1 MTSDIN
7 FYHCEFIHSDFIYL
21 ESGDPFDPL
30 SAPPAEGPSPDHAA
44 DQTDE
49 EEEGNEDGGEEGD
62 VQPEAIDEATSGFLD
77 KVNSGSINSAQFMPA
92 IVDLPEKVKKKR
104 QRKSKD
110 TISSPSSA
118 KKKRKRETND
128 SSDDG
133 TSDDDAEYRPSAT
146 KQRRRQKSA
155 ITKRASGRG
164 GTNKTPRRANAR
176 RESLFEC
183 RYCDFKTETIGT
195 GSSSLDHKHPWDLFS
210 VSDPYSFDT
219 DPDPAI

>member
-1 MTSDIN
+1 
-7 FYHCEFIHSDFIYL
+7 
-21 ESGDPFDPL
+21 
-30 SAPPAEGPSPDHAA
+30 
-44 DQTDE
+44 
-49 EEEGNEDGGEEGD
+49 
-62 VQPEAIDEATSGFLD
+62 
-77 KVNSGSINSAQFMPA
+77 MPA

-155 ITKRASGRG
+155 TTKRASGRG
-164 GTNKTPRRANAR
+164 GTSKTPRRANAR

-195 GSSSLDHKHPWDLFS
+195 GSSSLEQKSLLATFS
-210 VSDPYSFDT
+210 VFWIRIHLIRIPIRHFRLNT
-219 DPDPAI
+219 DPDPIRILGSEKNLQQKKNLIFWIKLQFTSTYS